1 MILKQYIHLIERAQ
15 ICDLFQCSSKKTPML
30 SIVLLLLEETATFW
44 VQSCERFVDADL
56 SWMNGCN
63 RICTNGKQMVFLRHD
78 SSCEFVSWRIGCN
91 WMCTNGRQ
99 TAFCQYESSCEFV
112 IWYMTL
118 HDNCKQGRHQFSCPT
133 RRWRFDTET
142 IHTPRLAWPTNFSPS
157 C

>member
-15 ICDLFQCSSKKTPML
+15 ICDLFQCSFKKTPMS

-63 RICTNGKQMVFLRHD
+63 RICINGKQMVFHQHD

-91 WMCTNGRQ
+91 
-99 TAFCQYESSCEFV
+99 
-112 IWYMTL
+112 
-118 HDNCKQGRHQFSCPT
+118 
-133 RRWRFDTET
+133 
-142 IHTPRLAWPTNFSPS
+142 
-157 C
+157 